1 MSKNNITGDSMTTKP
16 SATYSDKFD
25 NIFRKSKKVYYAIEY
40 IDGMQDYITFDSDD
54 EATAYHIV
62 NKNTIKI
69 FEKQQLLQE

>member
-1 MSKNNITGDSMTTKP
+1 MAINEITGANMTTKP

-25 NIFRKSKKVYYAIEY
+25 NIFRNKKVYYAIEY

-54 EATAYHIV
+54 VANEYHIT